1 MTKTFLLRVGAISL
15 GLALILGLALT
26 ASPAQAQPNGPTAG
40 LSTARAEDPVEVM
53 GSALPDLAGA
63 PIAELALYAF
73 DGNTWAPIPFQID
86 ERDGSDTFVA
96 SEDGLLDA
104 NDVLV
109 FMARDAGSPAGLA
122 QWPVDAQ
129 ARAAKR
135 QVIQAAD
142 PLSGASG
149 TVYLYRSTTL
159 ARSATS
165 YVTWNQAG
173 QTVTTPVFTAA
184 FDPDNFIGLA
194 DLHLHGG
201 PDVLDRQKIRVSAKF
216 GPFPLPPFNEETIGE
231 AVGISGNI
239 TLTIQGPV
247 RAMRGGDALNVAF
260 YRERF
265 VFETILDISS
275 LPQGTTVESIRTS
288 FDLNDPATTGLTS
301 FFGSN
306 GNNAAIDGNPDS
318 VAEGSLFQWVQASGG
333 PAGPGGMVVAFPNTN
348 VGGGS
353 AANYYLDNDAVDA
366 GDTGDQKS
374 FADTGL
380 IINNPTGSAAIT
392 LAGMVLPPGTTAN
405 VGQSVYART
414 VTPITVQVSP
424 MPFVDPGAVRE
435 LYLPMITR

>member
-1 MTKTFLLRVGAISL
+1 MNRNFVLRVGAVVLGFALVLVISL
-15 GLALILGLALT
+15 S
-26 ASPAQAQPNGPTAG
+26 ASPAQAEIASG
-40 LSTARAEDPVEVM
+40 LSTTRAEDPVEVV

-73 DGNTWAPIPFQID
+73 NGSAWSPIPFQID
-86 ERDGSDTFVA
+86 ERDGSDTYVA
-96 SEDGLLDA
+96 AEDGLLDA

-122 QWPVDAQ
+122 EWPADAQ

-135 QVIQAAD
+135 QVIQAID

-149 TVYLYRSTTL
+149 MVYLYRSTTL

-165 YVTWNQAG
+165 YVAWDQAG
-173 QTVTTPVFTAA
+173 QTVTTPAYAAA
-184 FDPDNFIGLA
+184 FDPNNFIGLA
-194 DLHLHGG
+194 DLRLYGG
-201 PDVLDRQKIRVSAKF
+201 PDVLDRQKIRVSGKAF
-216 GPFPLPPFNEETIGE
+216 TVFPFTFNEETVGS
-231 AVGISGNI
+231 AVGVSGNI

-247 RAMRGGDALNVAF
+247 RAMRGGGALNVAF

-265 VFETILDISS
+265 AFETTLNTTG
-275 LPQGTTVESIRTS
+275 LPQGTVVESIRTS

-318 VAEGSLFQWVQASGG
+318 VAEGSLFQWVQASG
-333 PAGPGGMVVAFPNTN
+333 APGGMVVAFPNTN

-353 AANYYLDNDAVDA
+353 AANYYLDNSAVNS

-392 LAGMVLPPGTTAN
+392 LAGMILPAGTTAN

-414 VTPITVQVSP
+414 VTPITVQVSA
-424 MPFVDPGAVRE
+424 MPFVDPGAVRD